1 MNQKSFWSFFSRK
14 NKGAVLE
21 SPQFYG
27 GDLSIRG
34 SHLSLIYNTKTQVA
48 GISQEYQ
55 NLQPDASFLKTFISI
70 IIIAY
75 NEEKYLPALL
85 ASLEVQSFKDFE
97 IIIVDSNS
105 TDKTTKAY
113 EQFFTRFSEIRLI
126 QLGCTK
132 GPAYARNKG
141 ASYAKYNRLLF
152 LDADTLLKK
161 DFLKLIVNEIKTR
174 RTDVASCRIRIAE
187 NGLISNFG
195 AYFLNMFMISL
206 KPFYITSYGACLIS
220 TKNIHNRI
228 GGFRE
233 DLAVCEDCNYI
244 KRAKLFDAK
253 FHILKPFFYTSDR
266 RAKNEGSIALLIKY
280 MKIHLTR
287 IILRKEILNGEI
299 NYNYGDF

>member
-1 MNQKSFWSFFSRK
+1 MNSKSFWSFFSRK

-21 SPQFYG
+21 TPYFFGDDLPREGNHLSVVYNARTQIADYNQLSP
-27 GDLSIRG
+27 DLSD
-34 SHLSLIYNTKTQVA
+34 SAQKK
-48 GISQEYQ
+48 
-55 NLQPDASFLKTFISI
+55 DFISI
-70 IIIAY
+70 VIIAY

-97 IIIVDSNS
+97 LIIVDSNS
-105 TDKTTKAY
+105 TDRTTKAF
-113 EQFFTRFSEIRLI
+113 EQFFTRFEEIRLI

-132 GPAYARNKG
+132 GPAYARNQG
-141 ASYAKYNRLLF
+141 ASYAKYSRLLF

-161 DFLKLIVNEIKTR
+161 DFLQLIVNEMKTR
-174 RTDVASCRIRIAE
+174 RTDVASCRIRVAE
-187 NGLISNFG
+187 NGLVSNLG
-195 AYFLNMFMISL
+195 AYFLNMFMVGL
-206 KPFYITSYGACLIS
+206 KPFYTSAYGACLIS

-244 KRAKLFDAK
+244 KRSKLLNAKY
-253 FHILKPFFYTSDR
+253 HILKPFFYTSDR
-266 RAKNEGSIALLIKY
+266 RAKNEGSMALFLKY
-280 MKIHLTR
+280 LKIHSTR